1 MLSYNYKPENKEI
14 GKLIQY
20 GYDLHRREMDHFS
33 KYEVPNFEFYN
44 GNSCPMKVVENGGI
58 FGRRGYAN
66 HSDPTVHTI
75 LGICV
80 GKFEDNN
87 FKFEYAIKFETNNEH
102 YGVFFSNL
110 KLVEEGKRWYKT
122 LDYDHDNDWDKM
134 SDEEKLEK
142 FLQAMKFIGFKE
154 EDVMSVINGKMS
166 AQEAYRNVAPEE
178 IKNIEWVCT
187 YRRYFEFLGNVAVSG
202 DFGSMNLDNFPFPFE
217 GEPILDCSKVK
228 TSCVHFDNNIRKV
241 KLINV
246 NSNVDSIRYTNI
258 KNAII
263 DEVISLSKVNAA
275 RTVFGHHKVSNLEYS
290 IAPIEDMDLRL
301 AVNEEGKKYEIDKD
315 GKLVLDEFFEP
326 KIISEENNR
335 DLFVLANADN
345 KEMVIDAITNQAD
358 GIGLVRTEYM
368 FTELEDIREFVNLFV
383 SYGLFDE
390 KNNYYEEFRKKQIK
404 QAKEIFQTSSQQSV
418 IFRLFDFKLADFLK
432 QISESSEYDEEEMRT
447 FRGAQFLNNNH
458 KLLEVQCQA
467 IFEVAEEYGREV
479 NLLVPMVNSNGT
491 FERIKSTIEET
502 SSNFK
507 LKDLKI
513 GAMIETVSMAKNAE
527 LLANSADFISIG
539 TSDLTEDV
547 TCVSRNTNR
556 SEFYELSDEVKDLME
571 DVVYR
576 IRAFNNDCLIGVCG
590 EHGNYLE
597 NVLFYK
603 ELGVDY
609 ITCNSSFILANKNIL
624 DTSNNAVKQFVL
636 NKKID

>member
-1 MLSYNYKPENKEI
+1 MLSYNHKPENKEI

-20 GYDLHRREMDHFS
+20 GYDLHRREMKSYSHA
-33 KYEVPNFEFYN
+33 VPNFEYNN
-44 GNSCPMKVVENGGI
+44 GNSCDIKLVDNGGI
-58 FGRRGYAN
+58 FGMRCYAN
-66 HSDPTVHTI
+66 HSDPTLYTI

-80 GKFEDNN
+80 GKFVDNN
-87 FKFEYAIKFETNNEH
+87 FKFEYALKFDTNNEH
-102 YGVFFSNL
+102 YGVFFNNL
-110 KLVEEGKRWYKT
+110 KLIKKEKRWYQT

-154 EDVMSVINGKMS
+154 EDVISVINGTMT

-178 IKNIEWVCT
+178 IKNIEWVST
-187 YRRYFEFLGNVAVSG
+187 YRRYFEFDGNVAISG
-202 DFGSMNLDNFPFPFE
+202 DFGSMNLDRFPFPFE
-217 GEPILDCSKVK
+217 GQPILDCSKVK

-275 RTVFGHHKVSNLEYS
+275 CTVFGHHKVSNIEYS

-345 KEMVIDAITNQAD
+345 NEMAIDAITNQAD

-383 SYGLFDE
+383 HYGLFGE
-390 KNNYYEEFRKKQIK
+390 ENNYYEEFRKKQIK
-404 QAKEIFQTSSQQSV
+404 QAKEIFQTSSHQSV

-432 QISESSEYDEEEMRT
+432 QISESLEYDEEEIEI
-447 FRGAQFLNNNH
+447 FRGACFLNNNH
-458 KLLEVQCQA
+458 KLLKAQCEA

-491 FERIKSTIEET
+491 FERIKSIIEEA
-502 SSNFK
+502 SHNFK
-507 LKDLKI
+507 LKDLKV

-527 LLANSADFISIG
+527 LLATSADFISIG

-547 TCVSRNTNR
+547 TCVSRDSNR
-556 SEFYELSDEVKDLME
+556 PEFYELSDEVKELMG

-576 IRAFNNDCLIGVCG
+576 IRAFNNDTLIGVCG
-590 EHGNYLE
+590 EHGNYPD

-603 ELGVDY
+603 DLGVDY
-609 ITCNSSFILANKNIL
+609 ITCNSSFVLANKNIL
-624 DTSNNAVKQFVL
+624 DSNNTVKQFVL